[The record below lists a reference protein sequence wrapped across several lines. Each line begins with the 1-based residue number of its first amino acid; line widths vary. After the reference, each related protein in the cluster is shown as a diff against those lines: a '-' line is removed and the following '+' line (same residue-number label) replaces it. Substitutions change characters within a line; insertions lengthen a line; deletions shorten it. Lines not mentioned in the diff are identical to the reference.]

1 MKSELIKEIKDE
13 VKVIYDVDVTEEV
26 VSDFISW
33 YFKRQKNPIFDTTER
48 EDFMYYLEDLGIVKL
63 KD

>member
-13 VKVIYDVDVTEEV
+13 VKVFYDVDVTGGV

-33 YFKRQKNPIFDTTER
+33 YFKRQKNPVFDTTER

-63 KD
+63 K

>member
-33 YFKRQKNPIFDTTER
+33 YFKRIFN
-48 EDFMYYLEDLGIVKL
+48 L
-63 KD
+63 

>member
-33 YFKRQKNPIFDTTER
+33 YFKRQKNPVFAPMAAGAPSR
-48 EDFMYYLEDLGIVKL
+48 AGRGRLSYRRLQ
-63 KD
+63 